1 MQEEDLA
8 LRVTFLLSDYLLI
21 VRWSIT
27 NVTIVFFYFSF
38 TLMWSRQVT
47 GRSKAHIETCASYVH
62 AQLFFSII
70 TYCPLSSCLL
80 PFVKHSDRW

>member
-47 GRSKAHIETCASYVH
+47 GRSKAYIETCASYVH
-62 AQLFFSII
+62 AQLFFHNHL
-70 TYCPLSSCLL
+70 LSSLLL
-80 PFVKHSDRW
+80 PSSIRKAL